1 MVTQKPFTVK
11 SVGELLV
18 GYGYLEPEKLGEVMS
33 RESYLRQSIAQAR
46 SNSIHYSPNQQ
57 YEALPPEIIAE
68 MKFPLIHEP
77 SQFINEDLIYE
88 LIARQEGLRYIKIDP
103 LELDSKIVTGYFS
116 RPFARRSNAVP
127 LDEKGNDLYVAVANP
142 YDVEFFENVSRITG
156 KRVIPVVAARAD
168 ILKVITEVY
177 GFKKSVSAAEAS
189 VEGGLDVFN
198 LEQFFKMKNVD
209 EIEANDRHV
218 VNAVDYLLHYAF
230 EQRAS
235 DIHVE
240 PKREFARIR
249 LRIDGV
255 LHNVYS
261 IPRSI
266 HPPIVSRIKA
276 MSRLDIAERRRPQDG
291 RMKMGLEDR
300 EVEVRVS
307 CVPTAFGEKA
317 VLRVLD
323 TGEMLKDIAALG
335 FDGEEEK
342 KYKRL
347 IHEPTGM
354 VLVTG
359 PTGSGKTTTLYST
372 LQSLAAPS
380 VNITTIEDPIEMVLE
395 QFNQIAVQR
404 RIDLDFSSALK
415 YILRQD
421 PDIIM
426 VGEIR
431 DPETAIN
438 AVQASLTGHLVFSTL
453 HTNDTVSAIARLQ
466 ELTVK
471 PYLIAATLNMVI
483 AQRLMRAICTECKQE
498 SWLNQEEIS
507 HLGLK
512 TSDQNQRL
520 KSWYGEG
527 CVRCRSTG
535 LYGRT
540 GIFEI
545 LEVTDRIRR
554 MIKNDA
560 DVHDMH
566 KVARQDGMTTLRE
579 SAIKK
584 LATGMTSYEEI
595 MRVLAL

>member
-1 MVTQKPFTVK
+1 MVNQKPFTVE

-18 GYGYLEPEKLGEVMS
+18 GYGYLDPEKLKEIRV
-33 RESYLRQSIAQAR
+33 REPYMRQTVENRQA
-46 SNSIHYSPNQQ
+46 NSIHYSSSQK
-57 YEALPPEIIAE
+57 YVALPPEIIAE
-68 MKFPLIHEP
+68 MKLPLAHDS
-77 SQFINEDLIYE
+77 SQFITEDLICE

-127 LDEKGNDLYVAVANP
+127 IDEKGNELYVAVANP
-142 YDVEFFENVSRITG
+142 YDVEFLENVARITG
-156 KRVIPVVAARAD
+156 KKVVPVVAARTD
-168 ILKVITEVY
+168 ILRVITEVY
-177 GFKKSVSAAEAS
+177 GFKKSVSAAEQSMDGA
-189 VEGGLDVFN
+189 LDVFN

-240 PKREFARIR
+240 PKREFSRIR

-261 IPRSI
+261 IPHKI

-291 RMKMGLEDR
+291 RLKIGLENR
-300 EVEVRVS
+300 EVEIRVS
-307 CVPTAFGEKA
+307 CVPTAFGEKV
-317 VLRVLD
+317 VLRILD
-323 TGEMLKDIAALG
+323 TGEMLKDISALG
-335 FDGEEEK
+335 FDNEEEK

-347 IHEPTGM
+347 IKEPTGM

-372 LQSLAAPS
+372 LQTLAAPS
-380 VNITTIEDPIEMVLE
+380 INITTIEDPIEMVLE
-395 QFNQIAVQR
+395 PFNQIAVQR
-404 RIDLDFSSALK
+404 RINLDFANALK
-415 YILRQD
+415 FILRQD

-438 AVQASLTGHLVFSTL
+438 AVQASLTGHLVLSTL

-483 AQRLMRAICTECKQE
+483 AQRLLRSICTQCKQE
-498 SWLNQEEIS
+498 TWLNQDEIKQ
-507 HLGLK
+507 LGLK
-512 TSDQNQRL
+512 VAEQNQRL
-520 KSWYGEG
+520 KAWYGEG
-527 CVRCRSTG
+527 CVNCRNTG

-560 DVHDMH
+560 DVHDLAT
-566 KVARQDGMTTLRE
+566 VARQDGMMTLRE

-584 LATGMTSYEEI
+584 LATGLTSYDEI
-595 MRVLAL
+595 IRVLAL